1 MQNVLKVFHYLG
13 YVGVPL
19 LLVGLFFIYRP
30 FFMPEGYDSL
40 RDISM
45 GMLVMGFAVGLTS
58 LRDHTKI
65 NKLSHMILSRPN
77 FIRGFI
83 LTLGLIM
90 IAGCIFSIYFI
101 YVSDKPGIREASI
114 GIMSLCLG
122 GFGVLKTMISMVRD
136 YESGKL
142 SLK

>member
-114 GIMSLCLG
+114 SIMSLCLG

-136 YESGKL
+136 YEAGKL
-142 SLK
+142 G

>member
-1 MQNVLKVFHYLG
+1 MQNILKIFHYLG
-13 YVGVPL
+13 ILGIPL
-19 LLVGLFFIYRP
+19 LFVGLFFIYRP
-30 FFMPEGYDSL
+30 FFMPEDYNRF

-45 GMLVMGFAVGLTS
+45 GMVVMGFAVGLVS
-58 LRDHTKI
+58 LRDHTKL
-65 NKLSHMILSRPN
+65 NKWSHMILSRPIL
-77 FIRGFI
+77 IRVFI

-101 YVSDKPGIREASI
+101 YVSDKSGIREASI

-122 GFGVLKTMISMVRD
+122 GFGVLKTMISLVRD
-136 YESGKL
+136 YEAGKL

>member
-30 FFMPEGYDSL
+30 FFMPEEYDSL

>member
-30 FFMPEGYDSL
+30 FFMPEEYDSL

-142 SLK
+142 G